1 MPPKKDVAATKGVKG
16 KAKAAAKEQKK
27 QEKLAKVSAKGKS
40 RAPTFALSHHSLAS
54 LVWILRFFER
64 VCGI

>member
-27 QEKLAKVSAKGKS
+27 QEKLAKVNAKGKFVPPFLPMS
-40 RAPTFALSHHSLAS
+40 FFPLRLNIE
-54 LVWILRFFER
+54 ILWES
-64 VCGI
+64 GI